1 MTQKAKL
8 VKKFDVLMELKEYQ
22 RLLQLSENYGISMGA
37 IVRLA
42 LRDLYQKIDSTT
54 GTRQTINPI
63 LKNPAQ
69 SPPPEMDDF
78 WRSFRS

>member
-63 LKNPAQ
+63 LKNPIQ